1 MSLKE
6 KTASLGGIV
15 FCVVLFVGALVG
27 EYFTVR
33 IFLEAQAAKTWP
45 TTTGLIKHSA
55 VDSRFAGKTKYSVNI
70 LYTYE
75 VKGRSYESN
84 RVRSRGV
91 SPKSSLDAET
101 VVKNFPAGAKVTV
114 YYQPDDHSQS
124 YLEVGP
130 DFLNYV
136 IIISPLAIAGFIGW
150 TFIGDKLKRIPP
162 RSTSKNP
169 LIS

>member
-6 KTASLGGIV
+6 EKTSLGEFAVG
-15 FCVVLFVGALVG
+15 VVLFVGAIVG
-27 EYFTVR
+27 EYFTVG
-33 IFLEAQAAKTWP
+33 IFLEAQAAKGWP
-45 TTTGLIKHSA
+45 TTTGLIKLSE
-55 VDSRFAGKTKYSVNI
+55 VESEFVGKRKYSVNL

-130 DFLNYV
+130 DFINYL
-136 IIISPLAIAGFIGW
+136 IIISPLAIAGVIGW
-150 TFIGDKLKRIPP
+150 IFFGDKLKR
-162 RSTSKNP
+162 RLSRTSSK
-169 LIS
+169 IH

>member
-15 FCVVLFVGALVG
+15 FCVVLFVTSIVG
-27 EYFTVR
+27 EYFTVG
-33 IFLEAQAAKTWP
+33 IFFEAQAATTWP
-45 TTTGLIKHSA
+45 TTTGVIKHSA
-55 VDSRFAGKTKYSVNI
+55 VESQFAGKTKYSVNI

-91 SPKSSLDAET
+91 SPKSSLDAEN
-101 VVKNFPAGAKVTV
+101 VVKSFPAGAKVTV
-114 YYQPDDHSQS
+114 YYKPEDHSQS

-130 DFLNYV
+130 DFINYV
-136 IIISPLAIAGFIGW
+136 IVISPIAIAGFIGW
-150 TFIGDKLKRIPP
+150 TFFGDKLKRIWS
-162 RSTSKNP
+162 RTSSKN
-169 LIS
+169 L